1 MLKIVFLKR
10 FCKIF
15 RLIKAVTSDYA
26 WRWPRG
32 SVTWGI
38 QQENEICIILRR
50 YIVIMNNSI
59 RFYRFVLLK
68 IHKTL
73 NSEGGFAFFVI
84 QLLRI
89 TVRDKYIYAYAFRRI
104 KFFRH

>member
-1 MLKIVFLKR
+1 M
-10 FCKIF
+10 
-15 RLIKAVTSDYA
+15 
-26 WRWPRG
+26 RG
-32 SVTWGI
+32 GGSEATEGI

-73 NSEGGFAFFVI
+73 NSEGGLLFSLFNYYVLPYATNTFTRTHLDVLHFSVI
-84 QLLRI
+84 NNI
-89 TVRDKYIYAYAFRRI
+89 W
-104 KFFRH
+104 